1 MTTSLRTDLTAA
13 GTAQLQARLD
23 RYWSDRAAAY
33 HGNQMHGRRARVDR
47 ELWSGVFAAHLP
59 AAPARILDCG
69 TGSGYLA
76 FLLADLGHDVV
87 GVDTAEGMLAA
98 ARTELDCRRRAG
110 APEARFVRADAVSPA
125 PGLAAA
131 GFGVGV
137 GFDAVG
143 SADANSRDTASA
155 GTRSA
160 GAGSAALDSPTPGPA
175 TPGSA
180 AGFDAVV
187 SRFLLWTL
195 RDPVAAVRSWAELLA
210 PGGRVVCVD
219 ANWFPEG
226 TVGDLEVESAGGPDE
241 FARTY
246 TDETVRSLPLAG
258 ARGPEAFA
266 RVFHAAGL
274 ADVAVEEVARVQE
287 LDAEL
292 GTAPGH
298 ESRPH
303 YVVSGRV

>member
-1 MTTSLRTDLTAA
+1 MTTSLRTDLTATGA
-13 GTAQLQARLD
+13 DQLQTRLD

-47 ELWSGVFAAHLP
+47 ELWTGVFAAHLP
-59 AAPARILDCG
+59 TTPARILDCG

-98 ARTELDCRRRAG
+98 ARAELDCRRRAG

-131 GFGVGV
+131 GFGVGT
-137 GFDAVG
+137 GFDAMG
-143 SADANSRDTASA
+143 
-155 GTRSA
+155 SA
-160 GAGSAALDSPTPGPA
+160 GAGSAGA
-175 TPGSA
+175 GSA

-246 TDETVRSLPLAG
+246 TDETVRALPLAG

-266 RVFHAAGL
+266 RVFRAAGL
-274 ADVAVEEVARVQE
+274 ADVTVEEVPRVQE
-287 LDAEL
+287 LDSEL

>member
-1 MTTSLRTDLTAA
+1 MTTSLRTDLTAPA
-13 GTAQLQARLD
+13 TAELQARLD

-47 ELWSGVFAAHLP
+47 ELWAGVFTAHLP
-59 AAPARILDCG
+59 AAPARVLDCG

-98 ARTELDCRRRAG
+98 ARSELDCRRRAA
-110 APEARFVRADAVSPA
+110 APLARFVRADAVSPT

-131 GFGVGV
+131 GVGV
-137 GFDAVG
+137 SVDGAGAEAAGG
-143 SADANSRDTASA
+143 SRAGSMAGSRA
-155 GTRSA
+155 GSVA
-160 GAGSAALDSPTPGPA
+160 GSRAGSAT
-175 TPGSA
+175 GSRA
-180 AGFDAVV
+180 GSVAGFDAVV

-195 RDPVAAVRSWAELLA
+195 RDPVAAVRSWAGLLA

-246 TDETVRSLPLAG
+246 TDETVRTLPLA
-258 ARGPEAFA
+258 AAHGPEAFA
-266 RVFHAAGL
+266 EVFREAGL
-274 ADVAVEEVARVQE
+274 RDVRVEEVPQAQE
-287 LDAEL
+287 LDAQL

-303 YVVSGRV
+303 YVFSGRV

>member
-1 MTTSLRTDLTAA
+1 MTTSLRTDLT
-13 GTAQLQARLD
+13 QLQERLD

-47 ELWSGVFAAHLP
+47 ELWAGVFAAHLP
-59 AAPARILDCG
+59 AAPARVLDCG

-76 FLLADLGHDVV
+76 FLLADLGHAVV

-98 ARTELDCRRRAG
+98 ARSELDCRRRAA
-110 APEARFVRADAVSPA
+110 APLARFVRADAVSPA

-131 GFGVGV
+131 GVGTGV
-137 GFDAVG
+137 GFD
-143 SADANSRDTASA
+143 T
-155 GTRSA
+155 
-160 GAGSAALDSPTPGPA
+160 
-175 TPGSA
+175 
-180 AGFDAVV
+180 VV

-195 RDPVAAVRSWAELLA
+195 RDPVAAVRSWSGLLA

-246 TDETVRSLPLAG
+246 TDEMVRALPLAG

-266 RVFHAAGL
+266 QVFREAGL
-274 ADVAVEEVARVQE
+274 RDVRGEEVPRVQE

>member
-13 GTAQLQARLD
+13 GAAQLQTRLD

-47 ELWSGVFAAHLP
+47 ELWAGVFAAHLP
-59 AAPARILDCG
+59 AAPARVLDCG

-87 GVDTAEGMLAA
+87 GVDTAAGMLAV
-98 ARTELDCRRRAG
+98 ARAELDCRRRAG
-110 APEARFVRADAVSPA
+110 APDARFVHADAVSPA
-125 PGLAAA
+125 HGLAAV
-131 GFGVGV
+131 GCGVGTSP
-137 GFDAVG
+137 DAVG
-143 SADANSRDTASA
+143 SAGAGSVADGSGDAGST

-160 GAGSAALDSPTPGPA
+160 GG
-175 TPGSA
+175 GSA

-195 RDPVAAVRSWAELLA
+195 RDPVAAVRSWAGLLV

-246 TDETVRSLPLAG
+246 TDETVRALPLAG

-266 RVFHAAGL
+266 RVFRAAGL
-274 ADVAVEEVARVQE
+274 ADVTVEEVPRVQE

-303 YVVSGRV
+303 YVVTGRV